1 MATVVVTFFKPA
13 EYEGF
18 GVIGEV
24 RTSESLTSSGT
35 SGQTTITSLAGE
47 IARVVSSGGAV
58 HVLTG
63 TNPTADTDDQS

>member
-47 IARVVSSGGAV
+47 IASRDVYGRSYAIDG
-58 HVLTG
+58 
-63 TNPTADTDDQS
+63 